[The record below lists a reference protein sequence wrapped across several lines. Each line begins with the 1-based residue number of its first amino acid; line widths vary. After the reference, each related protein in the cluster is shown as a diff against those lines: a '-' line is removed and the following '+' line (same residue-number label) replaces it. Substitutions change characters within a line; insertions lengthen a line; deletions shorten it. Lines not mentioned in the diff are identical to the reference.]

1 MLTSSRPDVILAG
14 QLIDG
19 SGAPPLKQYALVL
32 REGRIA
38 AALPQAE
45 LTRTQ
50 VQDAS
55 VLDLG
60 EATILPGLID
70 THVHLTFNA
79 GPDHETVRHAV
90 VTESDERL
98 ALRSIANAQAHLAGG
113 VTTVRDTG
121 GRGLVTLAVRDAVRD
136 GMVTGPRIQAS
147 GPAITTTRGHLNY
160 LGAIANNAAELRRQA
175 AAVLDAGADFVKLC
189 ATGGIMTAE
198 SEPLG
203 SQYTVA
209 ELVEAVDEAEARG
222 TLVAAHVLAAEALQ
236 RCVQAG
242 VRSIEHCL
250 FQDAPGE
257 FRFQPELAAEM
268 RRRNIVAGL
277 TFAGISRGRYLQ
289 HVAERDAARS
299 GVAAQRSSG
308 PSATGMG
315 VWQQRLANRY
325 AAERELV
332 ASGVPYVLH
341 SDAGVRE
348 TPFGGFW
355 LTLATA
361 CFELG
366 LSPLQAITA
375 TTATPAALMG
385 LQDEV
390 GALRAGMRA
399 DILVADG
406 NPAERIEDL
415 ANPRMVLLNGRIVAR
430 HGALWLERD
439 AA

>member
-1 MLTSSRPDVILAG
+1 MPTPSRPDVILAG

-19 SGAPPLKQYALVL
+19 TGAPPMERQALVL

-38 AALPQAE
+38 AVLPQAD

-50 VQDAS
+50 LQDAS

-60 EATILPGLID
+60 EATVLPGLID
-70 THVHLTFNA
+70 THAHLTFNA
-79 GPDHETVRHAV
+79 GPDHETVRRAV

-113 VTTVRDTG
+113 VTTIRDTG
-121 GRGLVTLAVRDAVRD
+121 GRGFVTLAVRDAVRD
-136 GMVTGPRIQAS
+136 GLVVGPRIQAS

-160 LGAIANNAAELRRQA
+160 LGCIANNAVELRQRSKE
-175 AAVLDAGADFVKLC
+175 VLDAGADFVKLC

-203 SQYTVA
+203 SQYTEA
-209 ELVEAVDEAEARG
+209 ELREAVDEAETRG
-222 TLVAAHVLAAEALQ
+222 TLVAAHALAAEALGY
-236 RCVQAG
+236 CVRAG

-250 FQDAPGE
+250 WQDTPGE

-268 RRRNIVAGL
+268 RRKGIVAGL
-277 TFAGISRGRYLQ
+277 TFAGISQGRYLKHRSEQ
-289 HVAERDAARS
+289 ESARS
-299 GVAAQRSSG
+299 GIDAAEQSG
-308 PSATGMG
+308 PPATGMG

-325 AAERELV
+325 VAEREMV
-332 ASGVPYVLH
+332 ASGVQYVLH

-348 TPFGGFW
+348 TPFGRFW
-355 LTLATA
+355 LILATA

-366 LSPLQAITA
+366 ITPLQAITA

-385 LQDEV
+385 LESET
-390 GALRAGMRA
+390 GSLRAGRWA
-399 DILVADG
+399 DLLVVDE
-406 NPAERIEDL
+406 NPAERIEAL
-415 ANPRMVLLNGRIVAR
+415 AHPRLVLLAGRPVADQSGLR
-430 HGALWLERD
+430 IEREW
-439 AA
+439 